1 MRIELKD
8 VSKIYVPDGADFH
21 ALSHLDLRFP
31 ERGLVCIL
39 GPSGCGKTTL
49 LNIIGGLDHPTSGQ
63 VLVDGKDL
71 FSQDSHLLDRYRN
84 EQVGFIFQEYDL
96 LGNLNCLDNV
106 RVALDIRRLG
116 REEMNARALDALRKV
131 GLEAE
136 ARRLP
141 KALSGG
147 QKQRVAIA
155 RALVCDPS
163 VILADEPTGALDSH
177 TGEEIVSLLAEQ
189 AEKRLVVVV
198 THNADLAERFADLI
212 IRLKDG
218 KLESI
223 EERHNKNITE
233 SMEIPVEEQQDNEER
248 SAEKPSEDKKRFGLG
263 FIGSLRLAIKHIK
276 SRLGRF
282 IAMAFSS
289 SFGVLFLA
297 FTLSI
302 TNGFGGYIER
312 INRQTGT
319 SMSYI
324 APAYN
329 IASQSAD
336 WADYNQTDEYPSADE
351 IYPYYSPQS
360 STYVQRNA
368 LDEHYIAFLDQLIQ
382 DGLLG
387 DYIVN
392 RSGDGGMRVLT
403 QQPGSLLTGAGAGAI
418 QVDTT
423 AYAGMAPGT
432 GGMYFEPTSIFHP
445 LFGDYQSD
453 YDVLAG
459 RLPENENEAVLIVDK
474 RNAVDFNT
482 LRSLGFYNSADTQ
495 EDILDLS
502 LNTRVKGFS
511 FDEALGKEYRIYSLD
526 SYYTS
531 GGSKTVTDGDGHTR
545 IFESFYESYLDYP
558 GALDAERLEAYYEA
572 VDPTITLT
580 VVGII
585 RPDASLAAPAMRT
598 GIGYVESLADTI
610 AAVNADAEIST
621 GYADAFSLADGG
633 TASQLFEDIQQVL
646 SEIDTED
653 NLDLTGL
660 RSVLDA
666 DLRGWVNSNR
676 AYQNSNDLYYYTTL
690 SGYFS
695 AASNFAAPLV
705 SEELSGVS
713 LTSIADLIPFISEMV
728 QAYLQGDTDQAYSLL
743 ISLCALIYSYS
754 TIESITLIPASMDR
768 SSQLAQ
774 RLSDYNDVQPGSI
787 YHAQSEGERVYII
800 DYVSTYIVDVGQAV
814 EMMSVIL
821 LIFALISLVAAAAIC
836 ASVTNM
842 SALERTREIGILRA
856 MGARRA
862 DIGYMFEAEAL
873 IAGLLGGLL
882 GFALSALFTIPVN
895 AIVNAFYPQYSIG
908 NIALTAWWHP
918 LAVIPLAVIISLV
931 AALFPSL
938 HAAKK
943 DPVLCLREDR

>member
-84 EQVGFIFQEYDL
+84 EQVGFVFQEYDL

-116 REEMNARALDALRKV
+116 HEELNARALDALRKV

-155 RALVCDPS
+155 RALVCNPS

-233 SMEIPVEEQQDNEER
+233 SIEIPVEEQQDNEER
-248 SAEKPSEDKKRFGLG
+248 SAEKPSADKKRFGLG

-432 GGMYFEPTSIFHP
+432 GGM
-445 LFGDYQSD
+445 FGANR
-453 YDVLAG
+453 V
-459 RLPENENEAVLIVDK
+459 
-474 RNAVDFNT
+474 
-482 LRSLGFYNSADTQ
+482 SAAT
-495 EDILDLS
+495 
-502 LNTRVKGFS
+502 TR
-511 FDEALGKEYRIYSLD
+511 
-526 SYYTS
+526 
-531 GGSKTVTDGDGHTR
+531 
-545 IFESFYESYLDYP
+545 
-558 GALDAERLEAYYEA
+558 
-572 VDPTITLT
+572 
-580 VVGII
+580 
-585 RPDASLAAPAMRT
+585 MRT
-598 GIGYVESLADTI
+598 R
-610 AAVNADAEIST
+610 
-621 GYADAFSLADGG
+621 
-633 TASQLFEDIQQVL
+633 
-646 SEIDTED
+646 
-653 NLDLTGL
+653 
-660 RSVLDA
+660 RS
-666 DLRGWVNSNR
+666 
-676 AYQNSNDLYYYTTL
+676 
-690 SGYFS
+690 
-695 AASNFAAPLV
+695 
-705 SEELSGVS
+705 
-713 LTSIADLIPFISEMV
+713 
-728 QAYLQGDTDQAYSLL
+728 
-743 ISLCALIYSYS
+743 
-754 TIESITLIPASMDR
+754 
-768 SSQLAQ
+768 
-774 RLSDYNDVQPGSI
+774 
-787 YHAQSEGERVYII
+787 
-800 DYVSTYIVDVGQAV
+800 
-814 EMMSVIL
+814 
-821 LIFALISLVAAAAIC
+821 
-836 ASVTNM
+836 
-842 SALERTREIGILRA
+842 
-856 MGARRA
+856 
-862 DIGYMFEAEAL
+862 
-873 IAGLLGGLL
+873 
-882 GFALSALFTIPVN
+882 
-895 AIVNAFYPQYSIG
+895 
-908 NIALTAWWHP
+908 
-918 LAVIPLAVIISLV
+918 
-931 AALFPSL
+931 
-938 HAAKK
+938 
-943 DPVLCLREDR
+943 